1 MATIFPDGWK
11 ELAVSGAVAR
21 EIETLKLLSETLPD
35 EYHIYHGVHWT
46 RVNQGYQIFGE
57 IDFAILSPSGK
68 LLLIEQK
75 SGFLTE
81 TPDGLVKTYSDKAK
95 PISMQMGRAV
105 DGMRNRLN
113 QYLKGVKVNIE
124 SLLYCPDYTVKDLGT
139 AGLDPARIID
149 ATKRDLLPQ
158 IIRTLL
164 PLDCPPDP
172 IASKIDSF
180 LNETLNLIPDANA
193 FVGQAQKLYTRLSG
207 GLAEWARKVECE
219 PFRLRVIG
227 TAGSGKTQLALSV
240 FRNSLSLGKRPLY
253 VCYNRPLAD
262 HFFQI
267 SPEGGMVTTYHQ
279 LCDRISRS
287 QGKVPDFT
295 KPETFD
301 DLEKFFD
308 DFQPHEDW
316 MFDEVIIDEGQD
328 FTTEWKDNL
337 LKLLRPKGKAWWL
350 EDPMQKLYRRPDVEL
365 SGWVTLRSDSNY
377 RTPRDILEN
386 ISTLISLPSPIEACS
401 PLTGSDIQILTYS
414 DVSSLLEE
422 TKRAI
427 TQGIAQGYKR
437 DMIAVVSFRGREK
450 SDLGVYD
457 KLGPFALKRFTGTY
471 DLLGNP
477 IYTKGDI
484 LIESVYRFK
493 GQAAPCVILTEVDF
507 ESLDEITV
515 NKLFVGTTRA
525 TMKLILVLSERSA
538 TFLIN
543 RN

>member
-11 ELAVSGAVAR
+11 ELAVSGAAAR
-21 EIETLKLLSETLPD
+21 EIETLKLLSESLPD

-46 RVNQGYQIFGE
+46 RVNQGFQIFGE

-81 TPDGLVKTYSDKAK
+81 TPDGLVKIYNDKAK
-95 PISMQMGRAV
+95 PIAMQMGRAV
-105 DGMRNRLN
+105 DALRNRLN
-113 QYLKGVKVNIE
+113 QYLKGNKVNIE
-124 SLLYCPDYTVKDLGT
+124 SMLYCPDYTVKDLGT
-139 AGLDPARIID
+139 AGIDPARIID
-149 ATKRDLLPQ
+149 ASKRELLPQ

-164 PLDCPPDP
+164 PLDSPPDQ
-172 IASKIDSF
+172 ITSKIDSF
-180 LNETLNLIPDANA
+180 LSDTLSLIPDANA
-193 FVGQAQKLYTRLSG
+193 FVGQAQILYTRLSG

-240 FRNSLSLGKRPLY
+240 FRDSIAAGKRPLY

-262 HFFQI
+262 HFHQI

-287 QGKVPDFT
+287 QGAVPDFSNT
-295 KPETFD
+295 QIFGE
-301 DLEKFFD
+301 LEKNFD
-308 DFQPHEDW
+308 QMQPTADW
-316 MFDEVIIDEGQD
+316 LFDEIIIDEGQD

-337 LKLLRPKGKAWWL
+337 LKLLRANGKAWWL
-350 EDPMQKLYRRPDVEL
+350 EDPMQKLYRRPDVDL
-365 SGWVTLRSDSNY
+365 KGWVTLRSDSNY

-386 ISTLISLPSPIEACS
+386 ISSLISLPSPIAACS
-401 PLTGSDIQILTYS
+401 PLSGSDVQILTYS
-414 DVSSLLEE
+414 DTAGLIEE

-437 DMIAVVSFRGREK
+437 NMIAVVSFRGREK
-450 SDLGVYD
+450 SSLAAFD
-457 KLGPFALKRFTGTY
+457 KLGPFSLKRFSGTY

-477 IYTKGDI
+477 IYTDGDI

-507 ESLDEITV
+507 EELDEITV
-515 NKLFVGTTRA
+515 KKLFVGATRA
-525 TMKLILVLSERSA
+525 SMKLILVLSERSA
-538 TFLIN
+538 NFLIN
-543 RN
+543 RV

>member
-180 LNETLNLIPDANA
+180 LNETLNVIPDANA